1 MGCDYFANGDED
13 LVIIITDY
21 RTGRTLARFTIPKHK
36 LEKDMPLGFNVL
48 GAVSR

>member
-13 LVIIITDY
+13 LVIIITDH
-21 RTGRTLARFTIPKHK
+21 RTGRTVVRFTLPKHK
-36 LEKDMPLGFNVL
+36 LEKDMPLSFDIL